1 MVDSLVE
8 SIEYTLNVG
17 PKYEKRVK
25 LVIDSLGK
33 LGLGDKKLIKLINN
47 AINYSMRFIRT
58 KPVAKSIVNYLKQA
72 KTKYPQFSN

>member
-33 LGLGDKKLIKLINN
+33 LGLGDKKLINN